1 MSPMSCSYPFHP
13 EMESTVNPVPRA
25 YARGFGALL
34 LQGVRNI
41 YPVRLWMG
49 FGMRLYGVHPRAYPV
64 PTVLDRGRIVFSR
77 RSWNGAYARGVLS
90 FDLEALDRWYGV
102 NRNQM

>member
-41 YPVRLWMG
+41 Y
-49 FGMRLYGVHPRAYPV
+49 PRAYPV